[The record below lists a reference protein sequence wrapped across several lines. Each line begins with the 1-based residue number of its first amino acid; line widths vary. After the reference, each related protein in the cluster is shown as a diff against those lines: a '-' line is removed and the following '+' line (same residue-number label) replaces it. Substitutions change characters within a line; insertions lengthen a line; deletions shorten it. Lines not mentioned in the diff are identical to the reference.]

1 MCFSGWGT
9 CPVLCPGHWLHRL
22 DKPPEQPKQWGSA
35 PCSCTHQTW
44 QETKERN
51 QQRCFASFHTLF
63 GGYSII
69 WIIKKKKKGIDT
81 FPCLM
86 SYKYI
91 HNLHSPPFWNICST
105 ELVMMHD
112 LWSHKILPMFE
123 IVFFVLMACGLNRSL
138 TRVCFCAEN
147 SEVKLKELQAS
158 LSGLVLSDS
167 DVVSLVSLLRDKSP
181 NALDNWYKVRR

>member
-1 MCFSGWGT
+1 
-9 CPVLCPGHWLHRL
+9 
-22 DKPPEQPKQWGSA
+22 
-35 PCSCTHQTW
+35 
-44 QETKERN
+44 
-51 QQRCFASFHTLF
+51 
-63 GGYSII
+63 
-69 WIIKKKKKGIDT
+69 
-81 FPCLM
+81 M

-112 LWSHKILPMFE
+112 LSSHKILPMFE

-181 NALDNWYKVRR
+181 NALDNWYKVRRLG